1 MLSIVWGAIYL
12 QPCTSKLQICIIHLF
27 SEYHSRSDNILQKQS
42 SPARLQVETWPHRF
56 CQNIKTKLILQIT
69 IHHFEL
75 IDITN
80 AQVFILYKL
89 RQRYFRCT
97 WFEVGRPVSYTFWL
111 VHLWGFCSCFNCF
124 LWRSFHSE
132 SCLSLIMRCFWV
144 RLKFV
149 GVSRVERWRRG
160 RQCKPPTESDLRGG
174 AHCLL
179 PIAAS
184 SFRIL

>member
-12 QPCTSKLQICIIHLF
+12 QPRTSKPQICIIHLF

-97 WFEVGRPVSYTFWL
+97 WFEVGRPVNYTFWL
-111 VHLWGFCSCFNCF
+111 VHLWGFYSCFNCF
-124 LWRSFHSE
+124 TLTEFSQWV
-132 SCLSLIMRCFWV
+132 LSLFDHEMFLGEIKIRWSFQSGKVEEREAMQASHWV
-144 RLKFV
+144 R
-149 GVSRVERWRRG
+149 SQRR
-160 RQCKPPTESDLRGG
+160 CPLPP
-174 AHCLL
+174 AHCCE
-179 PIAAS
+179 
-184 SFRIL
+184 